1 MIDIHSWG
9 VSGTVVDAGRP
20 GRGWLGVSRGGAV
33 DLVSHALANRLVG
46 NPESAAAFETS
57 GGLSF
62 SVTSATMVVVTGGVA
77 SIEVISGPPLGWGVP
92 VALPA
97 GATVRIGR
105 LLHGARLYVAVRGGL
120 VGRGGATHKGPD
132 PLTPA
137 ADHPAARAEPATT
150 LHLWP
155 GPRVDWFEP
164 GAFDVLLSGQFTV
177 ADTSRVGT
185 RLHGPE
191 LRRAG
196 NDELPSEGLVEGA
209 VQVPPDGHPIAM
221 LAGHPATGGYP
232 VIAVVDPA
240 DIAHLAQAAPGTTL
254 EFRRAIDRRE

>member
-1 MIDIHSWG
+1 MIDIHLWG
-9 VSGTVVDAGRP
+9 ISGTVVDAGRP
-20 GRGWLGVSRGGAV
+20 GRGWLGAGRGGAV

-46 NPESAAAFETS
+46 NQETAAAFETS

-62 SVTSATMVVVTGGVA
+62 SVTSATMVVITGGVA
-77 SIEVISGPPLGWGVP
+77 SVEVTSGPPLGWGVP

-105 LLHGARLYVAVRGGL
+105 LLHGARVYVAVRGGL
-120 VGRGGATHKGPD
+120 VGRGGATHLGPD

-150 LHLWP
+150 LQLWP
-155 GPRVDWFEP
+155 GPRVDWFGPE
-164 GAFDVLLSGQFTV
+164 AFELLLSASFTV
-177 ADTSRVGT
+177 TDTSRVGT

-191 LRRAG
+191 LRRSRTE
-196 NDELPSEGLVEGA
+196 ELPSEGMVEGA
-209 VQVPPDGHPIAM
+209 VQVPPDGDPILM

-232 VIAVVDPA
+232 VIAVIDPA
-240 DIAHLAQAAPGTTL
+240 DIPHLAQAAPGTTL
-254 EFRRAIDRRE
+254 RFRRAVLRPE